1 MISKVIDFL
10 QTRYPA
16 LFLILQRGAV
26 DRAVFFGV
34 SVKVWGII
42 TGPVTLMLIASRFSP
57 VLQGYYYTF
66 GSILALQVFIELGLG
81 VVIIQFASHEWSRLR
96 VDEHGKV
103 TGDPESLSKLSSLAN
118 VASKWYMV
126 GGFLVALGLGFGGYL
141 FFSRSPAPDANWV
154 APWLVLCAFTGVN
167 IFFVPFFSLLEG
179 CNQVSNLYIY
189 RFFEGLFSSIS
200 IWIAIYAGAKLW
212 TAPISSLVIVIC
224 AGVFL
229 GSKYRVFLKSIIS
242 SRSNGPAIAWRRDI
256 LPLQWRIALS
266 WISGYFAFSLFTPVL
281 FHYHGP
287 LIAGQFGMT
296 WSVVGFIGSISTSWI
311 APRVPQF
318 GMLIASGDYKKF
330 DDLFRRVTI
339 IVWLITALLAICC
352 WACIYLLNIFDYTFA
367 KRLLPPLPAG
377 ILIFSQVL
385 FTISLPFSLYLRAH
399 KKEPLMFLSVL
410 YGISVGFSALILG
423 KYYSVNDVLFGYLVI
438 NMISLPIVVF
448 IWRKLKKEWH

>member
-26 DRAVFFGV
+26 DRAVFFGA
-34 SVKVWGII
+34 SAKIWGII

-66 GSILALQVFIELGLG
+66 GTLLALQIFIELGLG
-81 VVIIQFASHEWSRLR
+81 VVIVQFASHEWSRLR
-96 VDEHGKV
+96 LDEHGGI
-103 TGDPESLSKLSSLAN
+103 TGDPESLSRLSSLAS
-118 VASKWYMV
+118 VALKWYLV
-126 GGFLVALGLGFGGYL
+126 GGFIVALGLGFAGYL
-141 FFSRSPAPDANWV
+141 FFSRSPAPDVNWV
-154 APWLVLCAFTGVN
+154 VPWLVLCLLTGVN
-167 IFFVPFFSLLEG
+167 ICFVPIFSLLEG
-179 CNQVSNLYIY
+179 CNQVSRIYVY
-189 RFFEGLFSSIS
+189 RFFEGLFSSVS

-229 GSKYRVFLKSIIS
+229 GSKYRFFFKSLVS
-242 SRSNGPAIAWRRDI
+242 GRSNGSVFDWRRDI

-296 WSVVGFIGSISTSWI
+296 WSVIGFIGSISTSWI

-318 GMLIASGDYKKF
+318 GMLIASREFKKL

-339 IVWLITALLAICC
+339 IVWLITAVLAICC
-352 WACIYLLNIFDYTFA
+352 WICIYLLNVFDFTLA
-367 KRLLPPLPAG
+367 KRLLPPLPTGA
-377 ILIFSQVL
+377 LLASQVL
-385 FTISLPFSLYLRAH
+385 ITISVPFSIYLRAH
-399 KKEPLMFLSVL
+399 KKEPLLALSVI
-410 YGISVGFSALILG
+410 YGVLIGFSTLLSG
-423 KYYSVNDVLFGYLVI
+423 KYYSINEVAFGYLAI
-438 NMISLPIVVF
+438 NIIVLPF
-448 IWRKLKKEWH
+448 IIYVWQKSKKEWH